1 MQKLLATGKVKTIG
15 VSNFQISHLERLL
28 NDPSC
33 KVIPA
38 VNQIEVF
45 AHLLSVYG
53 RSVLTVELSTVAS
66 AQSIVSRSC
75 SIMRNGRC

>member
-45 AHLLSVYG
+45 AALLSVYG
-53 RSVLTVELSTVAS
+53 RSVLTLSNYPQLHPHNPS
-66 AQSIVSRSC
+66 
-75 SIMRNGRC
+75 